1 MARLLSKYHDEVF
14 PKLQKEFGLA
24 NPMQVPRIEK
34 ITCNIGVGE
43 ASRNAKI
50 LDVAVEQLTLIT
62 GQKPLIRKAKT
73 VHRGLQAA
81 RGDAGRLQGDAPGR
95 RMYEF
100 LDRLIAIGLPR
111 VRDFRGTS
119 PSAFDGRGNY
129 TLGVRDIL
137 IFPEVD
143 YQKVEETLGM
153 NITIT
158 TTAPTDDQAKALL
171 AGLGMP
177 FRER

>member
-1 MARLLSKYHDEVF
+1 MARLHTTYQEEVF
-14 PKLQKEFGLA
+14 PALKKEFGLK
-24 NPMQVPRIEK
+24 NPMQIPRIEK

-43 ASRNAKI
+43 ASKNAKL

-62 GQKPLIRKAKT
+62 GQKPVIRKAK
-73 VHRGLQAA
+73 RSIAA
-81 RGDAGRLQGDAPGR
+81 FKLREGMPVGCKVTLRAE

-100 LDRLIAIGLPR
+100 LDRLIAVGLPR

-143 YQKVEETLGM
+143 YQKIEGTLGM